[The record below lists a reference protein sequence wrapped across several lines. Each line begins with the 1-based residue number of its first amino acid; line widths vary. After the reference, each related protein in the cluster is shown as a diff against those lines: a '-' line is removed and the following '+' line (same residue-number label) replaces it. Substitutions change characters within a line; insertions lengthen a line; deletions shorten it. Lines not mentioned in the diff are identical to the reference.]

1 MTMFKNRGRPTFTSG
16 DIEAQ
21 LAQITIDPANTGNTE
36 NLEPLAPLVKTLQDS
51 GTAQAYFRTLD
62 TFVQEKEHEIERICN
77 ENYEDFASAIGML
90 GTVRQGT
97 GHLKGQ
103 IGQLDGQ
110 IGQVGQELSSKKRA
124 LLQHKKVARNIDEA
138 IDTLQ
143 TCLRVLDMVNS
154 VKEMIT
160 SKKYFGALRALEG
173 LRALPPSSISSTPFY
188 QQIMLSIPL
197 LRTEIKASVTAE
209 EKAWLLGVRES
220 SPLVGKLALDQM
232 EVRAKKWKTKMER
245 DGNVKEIRIGSA
257 IELVN
262 NEKSEFNPL
271 HNEKIS
277 LDFKPLLQCIH
288 IYEALNSR
296 AELQQVYHADRQ
308 RQAHLILST
317 RGTITP
323 QNISTIL
330 PGLMEDLVGF
340 FIIEQHV
347 LKISRT
353 FRTVR
358 EVDDLWDEM
367 SRAIVA
373 VVSDGLKG
381 CEDSDTF
388 LAVKLNILRFEQTL
402 EGYNYDVSGLTRL
415 IMTMFER
422 YSDLLHRKF
431 SADFDQIVMEDD
443 NQPMMVQNQAE
454 FEQVVAA
461 CWLAPG
467 EEEHLAGQ
475 GFPQLM
481 PFSQTFP
488 MCCINVR
495 NFVDQFYHFVEGV
508 TQRHRNID
516 ELLRKSLDG
525 LLISH
530 VSKNIC
536 NRLSKMS
543 NLSQIAQAVVN
554 LEHFATAAEQLETAL
569 MTMKYSNGHQA
580 SSSAG
585 SVLTLQ
591 SSQSFQAAIDFAQN
605 RIDTIIASKLDE
617 FFEMAEYDWTPPLP
631 ASIRKRGVISGT
643 SPSNSAFQ
651 NSRPGSPA
659 VGTQVTQR
667 QSTTMQWFDA
677 NTTQEPSTY
686 LFEMITFLTAYV
698 DSVLIMLNEDIKT
711 RTYRMALEHVNKG
724 LLGYLIGPDVPK
736 LNEQALKNLVD
747 DVTFIEKEV
756 KRLEKP
762 GLDDVFDE
770 IKSIINLILSEAV
783 QAYMEPSIRQG
794 SYAVIRP
801 KHLQI
806 VLEKLGRYVPDPRN
820 MTTDD
825 AVRMTRRRR
834 EAEMVARLV
843 NPGR

>member
-1 MTMFKNRGRPTFTSG
+1 MFRNRKQPAFTSA

-21 LAQITIDPANTGNTE
+21 LVQITIDPANTGNLE

-51 GTAQAYFRTLD
+51 GTAQAYFRSLD

-77 ENYEDFASAIGML
+77 ENYEDFASAVGML
-90 GTVRQGT
+90 GSVRQGT
-97 GHLKGQ
+97 GHLKAQ
-103 IGQLDGQ
+103 IVQLDGQ
-110 IGQVGQELSSKKRA
+110 MGQVGQELSNKKRA

-154 VKEMIT
+154 VKDMIA

-173 LRALPPSSISSTPFY
+173 LRTLPSSSISSTPFY

-197 LRTEIKASVTAE
+197 LRTDIKASVTAE

-232 EVRAKKWKTKMER
+232 EVRAKKWKVKMER
-245 DGNVKEIRIGSA
+245 DGNVKQIRIGSA

-262 NEKSEFNPL
+262 NEKSEFNPIY
-271 HNEKIS
+271 NEKIS

-288 IYEALNSR
+288 IYDALNSR
-296 AELQQVYHADRQ
+296 AELQQAYHADRQ

-323 QNISTIL
+323 ENISNTL

-347 LKISRT
+347 LKIARM

-367 SRAIVA
+367 SRAIVQ

-422 YSDLLHRKF
+422 YSDLLQRKF
-431 SADFDQIVMEDD
+431 SSDFDQIVMEDD

-454 FEQVVAA
+454 FEQVVSA

-467 EEEHLAGQ
+467 EAEHLASQ
-475 GFPQLM
+475 GFPQPM

-543 NLSQIAQAVVN
+543 NLSQIAQAVIN

-605 RIDTIIASKLDE
+605 RIDNIIASKLDE

-643 SPSNSAFQ
+643 SASTAALMGT
-651 NSRPGSPA
+651 SRPASPA
-659 VGTQVTQR
+659 VGQATQR

-677 NTTQEPSTY
+677 STTQEPSTY

-698 DSVLIMLNEDIKT
+698 DSVLIMLNENIKT

-724 LLGYLIGPDVPK
+724 LL
-736 LNEQALKNLVD
+736 LNEQALKNLAD

-770 IKSIINLILSEAV
+770 IKSIINIILSEAV

-794 SYAVIRP
+794 SYSVIRP
-801 KHLQI
+801 KHLQT
-806 VLEKLGRYVPDPRN
+806 VLEKLGRYVPDPRTI
-820 MTTDD
+820 TTDD
-825 AVRMTRRRR
+825 AARMLRRRR
-834 EAEMVARLV
+834 EAEMVAKLV
-843 NPGR
+843 PQGR